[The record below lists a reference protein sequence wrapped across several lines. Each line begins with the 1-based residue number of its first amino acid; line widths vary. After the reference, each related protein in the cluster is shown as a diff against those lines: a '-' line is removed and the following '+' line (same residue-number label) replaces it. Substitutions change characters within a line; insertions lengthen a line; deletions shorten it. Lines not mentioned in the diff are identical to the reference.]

1 VNSSTHPG
9 VEPTQPASWSG
20 TANGAPRPLRAAAL
34 LNPGSDPLLTLAFRL
49 FMLDLFVTASR
60 LLEVVTMAGVD
71 RIPYLGVTIQ
81 VVTLA
86 LAVISGGARRVLAS
100 RVSICV
106 GLFTAWMIVCTL
118 LSTWRGGSADTLIR
132 QWVPSL
138 IIFVSCGSVV
148 TLLQCRKV
156 STVLAA
162 GTAFIAGASY
172 FLGTLKQDRLAFDV
186 GTLGNS
192 NELALLLVL
201 GAPFFLV
208 PIFSQSSS
216 GVRKIVALA
225 LCVLVLV
232 TVVRS
237 ASRSSLLALISIL
250 VVLFWTR
257 PFAGKIKLALVTIGI
272 VGVFI
277 AATPREALSRYG
289 TLFGDAQTGDEEAAS
304 AHESSR
310 ARQYLLEQSLKLTMD
325 HPIFGL
331 GPGIFLV
338 GEAEL
343 AKEEGQAA
351 TWHVS
356 HNSYTQV
363 SSEMGIPGLLLY
375 LIALWATFRNV
386 FWFRAHSR
394 IDPTGTASAMGLAL
408 LLSLTGLCVNL
419 AFSSNAYLSYLP
431 MLMGLSVVFR
441 KSLQR
446 EMNLHSPTV
455 SAPEPTLR
463 VKSAPGKIEH
473 PRPTVGK
480 PTYKFLGRPRR
491 SGA

>member
-1 VNSSTHPG
+1 
-9 VEPTQPASWSG
+9 
-20 TANGAPRPLRAAAL
+20 
-34 LNPGSDPLLTLAFRL
+34 
-49 FMLDLFVTASR
+49 
-60 LLEVVTMAGVD
+60 
-71 RIPYLGVTIQ
+71 
-81 VVTLA
+81 
-86 LAVISGGARRVLAS
+86 
-100 RVSICV
+100 
-106 GLFTAWMIVCTL
+106 
-118 LSTWRGGSADTLIR
+118 
-132 QWVPSL
+132 
-138 IIFVSCGSVV
+138 
-148 TLLQCRKV
+148 
-156 STVLAA
+156 
-162 GTAFIAGASY
+162 
-172 FLGTLKQDRLAFDV
+172 
-186 GTLGNS
+186 
-192 NELALLLVL
+192 
-201 GAPFFLV
+201 
-208 PIFSQSSS
+208 
-216 GVRKIVALA
+216 
-225 LCVLVLV
+225 
-232 TVVRS
+232 
-237 ASRSSLLALISIL
+237 LALISIL

-431 MLMGLSVVFR
+431 MLMGLSVVF
-441 KSLQR
+441 
-446 EMNLHSPTV
+446 
-455 SAPEPTLR
+455 
-463 VKSAPGKIEH
+463 
-473 PRPTVGK
+473 
-480 PTYKFLGRPRR
+480 
-491 SGA
+491 